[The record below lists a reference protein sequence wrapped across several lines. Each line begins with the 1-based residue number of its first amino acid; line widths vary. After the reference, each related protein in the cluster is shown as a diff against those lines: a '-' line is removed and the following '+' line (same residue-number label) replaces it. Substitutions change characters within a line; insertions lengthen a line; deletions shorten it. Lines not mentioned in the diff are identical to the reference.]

1 METQRIQLAQM
12 KRSGRN
18 HFLQEAERSGER
30 RSVEQRRAVVT
41 IMDMHRP
48 AARLA
53 IGPELQHRS
62 VKIISRN
69 AGVRAGAGYE
79 EARRGRLGTASAPDL
94 AGNATRRCEAQP
106 AADRAACAQRILGAG
121 TAEGSVE
128 GGGLLR
134 QTETTTK

>member
-1 METQRIQLAQM
+1 VKLEDRVNRIAIHSTLGLALAVAFTPGWAAG
-12 KRSGRN
+12 SGK
-18 HFLQEAERSGER
+18 LSQAQQTYQQE
-30 RSVEQRRAVVT
+30 RAVCLRGASHQDRAT
-41 IMDMHRP
+41 C
-48 AARLA
+48 LK
-53 IGPELQHRS
+53 E
-62 VKIISRN
+62 
-69 AGVRAGAGYE
+69 AGAAYE